1 MESLTQSVTELNGAV
16 SALMA
21 ELKKAETRI
30 RQLEQR
36 TNERTDEPT
45 NAPGEAALRGPA
57 TEEELKDVSRLPD
70 SVRDLEIFEGDP
82 VQYVYWVHSVEGIL
96 EDYKIVRSKPIYKAI
111 LKTIRGKIR
120 GKANAALISHNIFD
134 SDWPAMKA
142 CLSLHYADKRDIRT
156 LEHQLGQLAQG
167 GSRLDEFYARVN
179 HQFSL
184 IINKLKSGDSSP
196 EVVDALIETYRNRA
210 LDVFVRGLKGE
221 LSRMII
227 VQKPRTLPEAYT
239 ACLDIQN
246 LNFRAFPIHGINTRN
261 VVTVPMNEMTTAGNN
276 GSVHPKKTN
285 YGWNGKF
292 EQGWRNHSEQTRNYR
307 AFDRPQNQQ
316 ASGSANSNSTNT
328 QNPVVK
334 MEVDRSTQSKR
345 YNYVNPAQGS
355 NPFKRGPPSSG
366 NFPRRQKL
374 FNISTVPED
383 SPQEHG
389 THSEE
394 QDRCSQEPMGY
405 PEEPATRSEELVN
418 YPQEQEPYQEEGYD
432 GEESNFMR
440 DGPPAFFI

>member
-1 MESLTQSVTELNGAV
+1 MDSLTQSITELNGSV
-16 SALMA
+16 GALMV
-21 ELKKAETRI
+21 ELRKAEARI
-30 RQLEQR
+30 RQLEQLSA
-36 TNERTDEPT
+36 PT
-45 NAPGEAALRGPA
+45 EAPREVPLLRGPA
-57 TEEELKDVSRLPD
+57 TEEELKEVGRLPD
-70 SVRDLEIFEGDP
+70 SVRDLEVFEGDP

-96 EDYKIVRSKPIYKAI
+96 DDYKIVRAKPIYKAI

-134 SDWPAMKA
+134 SDWPAMKS

-156 LEHQLGQLAQG
+156 LEHQLGQLTQG

-184 IINKLKSGDSSP
+184 IINKLKSGDHSP

-246 LNFRAFPIHGINTRN
+246 LNFRTFPIHGANVRN
-261 VVTVPMNEMTTAGNN
+261 VVTVPMNEMATVGHNSSTYARKNN
-276 GSVHPKKTN
+276 F
-285 YGWNGKF
+285 GWNGKSD
-292 EQGWRNHSEQTRNYR
+292 QGWRGNSEQTRNYR
-307 AFDRPQNQQ
+307 AWDRHQNQE
-316 ASGSANSNSTNT
+316 AGGSNTNT
-328 QNPVVK
+328 SNAQSAVVK
-334 MEVDRSTQSKR
+334 MEVDRSIQSKK
-345 YNYVNPAQGS
+345 YNYHNPGQGN
-355 NPFKRGPPSSG
+355 NPFKRGPPSSSG

-374 FNISTVPED
+374 YHINTVPGD
-383 SPQEHG
+383 ASQELYTESG
-389 THSEE
+389 EQATH
-394 QDRCSQEPMGY
+394 SQEPTNN
-405 PEEPATRSEELVN
+405 PEEHVTQSEDVMN
-418 YPQEQEPYQEEGYD
+418 YSQEQETHQENEYNE
-432 GEESNFMR
+432 EESNFMK